1 MGKKVNRKLPGMS
14 NAGKYTRV
22 KDFAGPSG
30 TYPINTIDR
39 ARSALR
45 LAHNAQCP
53 SCIKKK
59 VYNKYPSLKPSST
72 GGPLKRLNDMQIAK
86 RGKIVGSM
94 LEGGRIMY
102 GKGGFSDKEI
112 QAQSK
117 LGNKAFDDTAKY
129 TKIRDGLFGT
139 KASDY
144 KQAKK
149 RVKRQLDATKAPL
162 YTTDETYYGTPVFR
176 KGDTYHK
183 RLMDHI
189 KRVYK

>member
-14 NAGKYTRV
+14 NAGKYPRV

-59 VYNKYPSLKPSST
+59 VYNKYPSLKPAST

-94 LEGGRIMY
+94 LEGGRIKY
-102 GKGGFSDKEI
+102 ASGGPGPISPGKEFFDKLQKYSRNPSIYEQFSPAGLEKYYKKQVKRGEMSRKDLDTIKEI
-112 QAQSK
+112 NS
-117 LGNKAFDDTAKY
+117 LNLDW
-129 TKIRDGLFGT
+129 
-139 KASDY
+139 
-144 KQAKK
+144 KK
-149 RVKRQLDATKAPL
+149 FKR
-162 YTTDETYYGTPVFR
+162 R
-176 KGDTYHK
+176 
-183 RLMDHI
+183 
-189 KRVYK
+189 